1 MFENFKKLLTPRN
14 YKIFATIIGVIVVVI
29 ILKSYGLYEGFREGV
44 DPVSTPVVP
53 SPVVPSVIPSPVVP
67 SPVVPSAIVAPP
79 TAVVAPPTAIVAPP
93 TAVVPPPVATKG
105 PSTNDALIQ

>member
-67 SPVVPSAIVAPP
+67 SAIVAPP